1 MKIKPMSG
9 ETPLE
14 TLNKEYETERIINT
28 GAEVEVS
35 EDSIEEIL
43 TESGVLPKDSDTVN
57 AKLKSYLNQ
66 SGGTL
71 EKVAENIVNI
81 MERGETDG
89 GRLRAAEF
97 ISKIHGIQIQ
107 LEEEKAKPGNNV
119 VNITIVGS
127 EDKKLIN
134 FMMPKA

>member
-43 TESGVLPKDSDTVN
+43 TESGVLPKDTDTVN

-127 EDKKLIN
+127 GDKKLIN